1 MIHINNVMCRF
12 ISFNPRLLALI
23 VGFMLFSIENH
34 CQISVTNPSFEDEPA
49 DATTPQGWHP
59 CDNMTTPDIFPGF
72 WGVYN
77 EPSNG
82 NTYVGII
89 TRENGSYEQFGQ
101 RLSSKL
107 KKGQCYRT
115 SIDLAH
121 SIIYSGYNKPIQV
134 RIYIGSSKCNKN
146 QLIFESPVVKS
157 MKWSTHLIEFVP
169 NGEHEYFI
177 FQAHYSD
184 EPFNHKGNILLDN
197 LRPFVVCGNT

>member
-1 MIHINNVMCRF
+1 MIHINNVMSQL
-12 ISFNPRLLALI
+12 ILINTRLLTLI
-23 VGFMLFSIENH
+23 VIMSLAFTEIRG
-34 CQISVTNPSFEDEPA
+34 QITIINPSFEDEPA

-59 CDNMTTPDIFPGF
+59 CDNMTTPDILPGF

-77 EPSNG
+77 DPSDG

-89 TRENGSYEQFGQ
+89 TREDGTYEQFGQ

-134 RIYIGSSKCNKN
+134 RIYIGSSKCDKE
-146 QLIFESPVVKS
+146 QLIFESPVVNS
-157 MKWSTHLIEFVP
+157 MKWSTHTIEFVP
-169 NGEHEYFI
+169 NDEHEFFI
-177 FQAHYSD
+177 IKAHYSD
-184 EPFNHKGNILLDN
+184 ESYSHKGNILLDN
-197 LRPFVVCGNT
+197 LRPFIACGNT

>member
-1 MIHINNVMCRF
+1 MIHINNVTNDF
-12 ISFNPRLLALI
+12 ISINKRFLCLML
-23 VGFMLFSIENH
+23 GFLLFSSVSTA
-34 CQISVTNPSFEDEPA
+34 QISVTNPSFEDEPA

-77 EPSNG
+77 EPSDG

-89 TRENGSYEQFGQ
+89 TRENGTFEQFGQ
-101 RLSSKL
+101 RLSSKF

-115 SIDLAH
+115 SIDLAR

-134 RIYIGSSKCNKN
+134 RIYIGSSKCDKN

-157 MKWSTHLIEFVP
+157 MKWSTHIIDFVP
-169 NGEHEYFI
+169 NAEHEYFI
-177 FQAHYSD
+177 IQAHYSD

>member
-1 MIHINNVMCRF
+1 MIHINNVKSLF
-12 ISFNPRLLALI
+12 ISIKARFFGIIVCLI
-23 VGFMLFSIENH
+23 LFSTENQ

-59 CDNMTTPDIFPGF
+59 CDNLTTPDIFPGF

-77 EPSNG
+77 EPSDG

-107 KKGQCYRT
+107 KKGHCYRT
-115 SIDLAH
+115 AIDLAH

-134 RIYIGSSKCNKN
+134 RIYIGSSKCDKN
-146 QLIFESPVVKS
+146 QLIFESPIIKS

-169 NGEHEYFI
+169 NAEHEYFI
-177 FQAHYSD
+177 IQAFYSD
-184 EPFNHKGNILLDN
+184 EPFSHKGNILLDN
-197 LRPFVVCGNT
+197 LRNFVACGST

>member
-1 MIHINNVMCRF
+1 MIHINNVMSHF
-12 ISFNPRLLALI
+12 ISSYPRIIVIIACYLLFC
-23 VGFMLFSIENH
+23 GKSYG
-34 CQISVTNPSFEDEPA
+34 QISVTNPSFEDEPA

-77 EPSNG
+77 EPSDG

-89 TRENGSYEQFGQ
+89 TRENGTYEQFGQ
-101 RLSSKL
+101 RMSAKL

-115 SIDLAH
+115 AIDLAH

-134 RIYIGSSKCNKN
+134 RIYLGSTKCDKD
-146 QLIFESPVVKS
+146 QLIFESPTIKN
-157 MKWSTHLIEFVP
+157 MKWTTHEIQFVP
-169 NGEHEYFI
+169 NAAHEYFI
-177 FQAHYSD
+177 IQAHYSD

-197 LRPFVVCGNT
+197 LKPFVVCGNT